1 MDFKLTSTSFEA
13 GQTIPTRYT
22 CEGDDISPQLSWTG
36 TPPGTRS
43 LALICEDPDAPR
55 GLFTHWVLYNMPS
68 DQTQL
73 PEALESDERTATGRI
88 QGRNDFGNTGYGG
101 PCPPHGDQPHRYF
114 FRLYA
119 LSKLLPVTLGTT
131 RQQILDQMQGAVLA
145 QTEWMGTF
153 GRR

>member
-1 MDFKLTSTSFEA
+1 MDFNLTSTSFEA

-22 CEGDDISPQLSWTG
+22 CEGEDISPQFSWTG
-36 TPPGTRS
+36 TPSGTQS

-55 GLFTHWVLYNMPS
+55 GLFTHWVLYNISS
-68 DQTQL
+68 DQSQL
-73 PEALESDERTATGRI
+73 SEALDTDERTAWGGI
-88 QGRNDFGNTGYGG
+88 QGRNDFGNMGYGG

-119 LSKLLPVTLGTT
+119 LSNLLPVTSGAT
-131 RQQILDQMQGAVLA
+131 RQQILDQMQGVVLA